1 MKGKG
6 DNDDEGSC
14 RGRDAK
20 AKCLSQAKQTHDLT
34 LHAKLSS
41 YASEVTVEGS
51 GLSTRWITF
60 LRIFNQ
66 ALGFFRQTTFRSA
79 RSLLWALVR
88 FVLRA
93 ISLEP
98 TTVTVLYTSTTA
110 FALRAVVSFCP
121 ELRSCNRRLSERGF
135 CWSNT
140 GCCFFQTQRPFHFES
155 HHPFDDAEAHGP
167 SNGEITSRIDSY
179 VQQQTLLYRRCHI
192 QTRSV
197 SPIPIKTSCLPHESP
212 EDHLPTRC
220 HSESCMVS
228 QVK

>member
-1 MKGKG
+1 MRSWGLRGDWLLGSAPPSSLGKQGTRLASCHVGLYVWQLFSSFDVDDDEIVGNVRKMKGKG

-20 AKCLSQAKQTHDLT
+20 AKCLSQAKRTHDLT

-98 TTVTVLYTSTTA
+98 TTVTVAIYQYHSICTS
-110 FALRAVVSFCP
+110 
-121 ELRSCNRRLSERGF
+121 
-135 CWSNT
+135 
-140 GCCFFQTQRPFHFES
+140 GCCLVL
-155 HHPFDDAEAHGP
+155 
-167 SNGEITSRIDSY
+167 SRAAVMQS
-179 VQQQTLLYRRCHI
+179 
-192 QTRSV
+192 
-197 SPIPIKTSCLPHESP
+197 
-212 EDHLPTRC
+212 
-220 HSESCMVS
+220 
-228 QVK
+228 